1 MNMHHNHLK
10 MTARYDFDARTWVIT
25 GHNHPAMSEPVPDI
39 TKPTQ
44 VTLDPFIYDADYC
57 CALVRIGPAIFKCT
71 DRARYGSNVCA
82 LHVSHD
88 LIMAVPA
95 NAQ

>member
-1 MNMHHNHLK
+1 
-10 MTARYDFDARTWVIT
+10 
-25 GHNHPAMSEPVPDI
+25 MSLSHFANDLVTRERDVNQSPPRQ
-39 TKPTQ
+39 KRL
-44 VTLDPFIYDADYC
+44 TLDPFIYDADYC
-57 CALVRIGPAIFKCT
+57 CALVRIGSAIFKCT

-88 LIMAVPA
+88 LIMSVPA